1 MQQDE
6 YRQRIHD
13 EVIVPMKEYKQECGR
28 DCEYSVFDI
37 WACRRA
43 LTGFLKRLNR
53 LKDKSDESILS
64 EVKRV
69 VLQLNSLNA
78 RTEYSLIET
87 DARESIWQIIQDLA
101 VESGFSEPDGDVT
114 EEWREW

>member
-1 MQQDE
+1 M
-6 YRQRIHD
+6 
-13 EVIVPMKEYKQECGR
+13 
-28 DCEYSVFDI
+28 
-37 WACRRA
+37 
-43 LTGFLKRLNR
+43 KRLNR